1 MFKGFKNFR
10 VSEMSEESSLHTPF
24 GYTPKLAN
32 MMSKA
37 FYTCCVASTHVDI
50 EDEDYDGPYLT
61 DENLALIATEVV
73 KIADLGF
80 DELTRDRDDS
90 ELVWGE
96 FTLLECAQF
105 GKSLYPDIGPN
116 LAQISIICALFALD
130 SAMEQAKTTGVT
142 VDSLE
147 ALSAIAMALSEA
159 ATESARDPLCDRA
172 IEKQAI
178 STHAK
183 RAADGT
189 HVENRRMKAQVF
201 QWCDENM
208 HKYKSRERA
217 AQAVAGKIV
226 PVMPRT
232 VYEWMVS
239 WKKNKQY
246 AG

>member
-1 MFKGFKNFR
+1 ML
-10 VSEMSEESSLHTPF
+10 EESSLHTPF
-24 GYTPKLAN
+24 GYTPKLAD
-32 MMSKA
+32 MMSRA

-50 EDEDYDGPYLT
+50 EDDDNDGPYLT
-61 DENLALIATEVV
+61 DENFSFITTEVV
-73 KIADLGF
+73 KIADLGLG
-80 DELTRDRDDS
+80 ELTRNRDES
-90 ELVWGE
+90 ELILDE
-96 FTLLECAQF
+96 FTMLECARL
-105 GKSLYPDIGPN
+105 GKDLYPDVGPN
-116 LAQISIICALFALD
+116 FAQISIICALFALD
-130 SAMEQAKTTGVT
+130 SAMEKAKSTGVT

-147 ALSAIAMALSEA
+147 ALAAIAMALSEA

-178 STHAK
+178 STRAK

-189 HVENRRMKAQVF
+189 HAENRKMKAQVF
-201 QWCDENM
+201 RWCDENR

-239 WKKNKQY
+239 WEKNKQS
-246 AG
+246 AGET